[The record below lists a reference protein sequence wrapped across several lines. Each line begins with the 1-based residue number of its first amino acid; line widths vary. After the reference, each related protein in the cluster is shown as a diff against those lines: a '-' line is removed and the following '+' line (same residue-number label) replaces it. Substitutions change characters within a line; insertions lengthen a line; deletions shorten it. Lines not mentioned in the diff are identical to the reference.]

1 MNLRIAALCLAMLA
15 AAFESAAQGTLVSN
29 VEVRPGARVDL
40 VFYTAVDCV
49 WCKRWKDSGKAD
61 AVKWAA
67 TAKFGYHEIEKP
79 RIKDP
84 YGAGHFSP
92 ASAFAWTQ
100 LQTEKRYHFMIPRW
114 MIFADGRKVIE
125 GAGLY
130 DWGRVSR
137 FLGEVIEAR
146 DAGSGK

>member
-1 MNLRIAALCLAMLA
+1 MTLRTAALFLTMLA
-15 AAFESAAQGTLVSN
+15 AAFESAAQGTLVNN

-40 VFYTAVDCV
+40 VFYTAEDCV

-67 TAKFGYHEIEKP
+67 TARFGYHEIEKP
-79 RIKDP
+79 RIRDP
-84 YGAGHFSP
+84 YAAAHFGA
-92 ASAFAWTQ
+92 AAAFAWQQ
-100 LQTEKRYHFMIPRW
+100 LQAEKRYNFMIPRW
-114 MIFADGRKVIE
+114 MVFADGRKVIE

-137 FLGEVIEAR
+137 FLGEVIDAR
-146 DAGSGK
+146 DAPGK